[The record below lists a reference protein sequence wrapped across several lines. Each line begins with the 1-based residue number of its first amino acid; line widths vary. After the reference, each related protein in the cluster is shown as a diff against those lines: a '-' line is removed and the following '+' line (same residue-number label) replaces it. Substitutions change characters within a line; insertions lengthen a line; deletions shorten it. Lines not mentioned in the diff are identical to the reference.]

1 MGEKEYVELENDFIV
16 LAVPSATV
24 EVEITAKVWNGE
36 EVIKVS
42 RVMPFEEVREAFAEA
57 HDGYIPSDAL
67 FFLNPDIDK
76 SKLER
81 LLSKY
86 LDEEE

>member
-1 MGEKEYVELENDFIV
+1 MDDKEYIELDDDFIV

-24 EVEITAKVWNGE
+24 EVEIIAKVWNGQE
-36 EVIKVS
+36 IIKVS
-42 RVMPFEEVREAFAEA
+42 RTMPFEEVRKAFDEA

-67 FFLNPDIDK
+67 FFLNPDIGK
-76 SKLER
+76 SKLEK

-86 LDEEE
+86 LPEEE